1 MIHHTV
7 PETMLFDPSTVEAVR
22 DIAPLWLVVL
32 LTVLSF
38 LGSTFYQ
45 VPVLLTIYWVSA
57 RERAA
62 TWLGIVLGSYAFR
75 SLLKHL
81 NDIERP
87 PVDPPIDPAAF
98 PALVRPIYTHPAE
111 IATTSFPSGH
121 TLAATVLWGLLV
133 VDTKIATRRTRVAV
147 AGSVIFT
154 VGLSRVVLGAHYI
167 EDVVAGF
174 LFGVL
179 FLGVALSVRNRSPSS
194 VGATFG
200 LAGVLSLV
208 VVSFTES
215 TTGSVVLGVSLGA
228 LLVWHGRSHL
238 ESQASRQYTLGAG
251 GVFVIVV
258 ALFSSVILELLL
270 VGFLLGI
277 LAFWVPCQPR
287 VRTTVTKLP
296 FWRRL
301 ERR

>member
-1 MIHHTV
+1 
-7 PETMLFDPSTVEAVR
+7 MLFDPATVEAVR
-22 DIAPLWLVVL
+22 DIAPLWLVAL

-98 PALVRPIYTHPAE
+98 PALVRPIYAHPAE

-121 TLAATVLWGLLV
+121 TLSATVLWGLLV
-133 VDTKIATRRTRVAV
+133 VDTEIATRRTRFAV

-154 VGLSRVVLGAHYI
+154 VGLSRIVLGAHYI

-174 LFGVL
+174 LFGIL
-179 FLGVALSVRNRSPSS
+179 FLGVALWLRNRSPTP

-200 LAGVLSLV
+200 LAGLISLV

-215 TTGSVVLGVSLGA
+215 TTGSVLLGVSIGT
-228 LLVWHGRSHL
+228 LLVWHGRSLL
-238 ESQASRQYTLGAG
+238 ERQASRQLGAG
-251 GVFVIVV
+251 GVFVLAV
-258 ALFSSVILELLL
+258 AVFSSVILELLL
-270 VGFLLGI
+270 AGFLLGI
-277 LAFWVPCQPR
+277 LAFWVPRQPR